1 MSNELYSD
9 LQGIATDLIEE
20 FGRKV
25 EIILH
30 HCPPINPVTGAPS
43 GVETIELI
51 SGVVSSQSAKLMS
64 DVRMVGNSSIMTSD
78 RQVLIP
84 GTVAIVDSDKLEFD
98 GYTWG
103 ILKRSPVNPGGL
115 VIYTDIWVRR

>member
-1 MSNELYSD
+1 MNDLYSD

-25 EIILH
+25 GIVLH
-30 HCPPINPVTGAPS
+30 HCPPIDPATGSPN
-43 GVETIELI
+43 GVETTEMI
-51 SGVVSSQSAKLMS
+51 SGVVSNQSAKLMS

-84 GTVAIVDSDKLEFD
+84 GTIAIADSDKLEFD
-98 GYTWG
+98 GYTWA
-103 ILKRSPVNPGGL
+103 ILKRTPVNPGGL
-115 VIYTDIWVRR
+115 TVYTEIWVRR